1 VEVIIVF
8 GSRRHILIITIGV
21 DVGFSI
27 GPNHVKTGVV
37 SFVLI
42 FFITYYKSNNIKKIK
57 IKKGHILYSP
67 PL

>member
-1 VEVIIVF
+1 MEVIVVI
-8 GSRRHILIITIGV
+8 GSRRHLLKITIGV

-42 FFITYYKSNNIKKIK
+42 FVLTYYKSNNIARVKF
-57 IKKGHILYSP
+57 
-67 PL
+67 